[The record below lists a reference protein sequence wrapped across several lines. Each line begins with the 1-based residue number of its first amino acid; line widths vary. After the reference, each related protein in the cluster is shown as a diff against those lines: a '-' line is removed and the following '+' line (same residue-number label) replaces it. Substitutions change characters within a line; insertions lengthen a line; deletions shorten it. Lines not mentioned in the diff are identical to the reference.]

1 MSLKLVSF
9 LTDGREDDIRTGA
22 LVGDMIIDL
31 SALAVDEGNGPHA
44 YCDPD
49 VVSLLGCDKALDWAA
64 EVVENADDIAADAKY
79 ARADV
84 KLLSPIPNPGKII
97 CLATNYQSHLDES
110 AMRRMSGSKPEIES
124 PRVFMKPSSNTICG
138 DGDPIWITRQTRFC
152 DYEGELAVIIGRR
165 CRYVKAESAMDYVGG
180 VSCCNDVSE
189 RKLRVSER
197 SEDKEWDKFFDWLNG
212 KWFDNAFPMGPC
224 VVPTRFVSDPHGL
237 NLQTRVNGV
246 VKQQTSTGLMIFD
259 ISQVIEFISEIMTLE
274 PGDVIATGTP
284 AGVGS
289 TDGAN
294 LKPGDVV
301 EVEISEIGTLTNPVA
316 AELES

>member
-31 SALAVDEGNGPHA
+31 SGLAVDEGNGPHA

-49 VVSLLGCDKALDWAA
+49 VVTLLRCDKALDWAA
-64 EVVENADDIAADAKY
+64 EIVENTDDIAADAKY

-212 KWFDNAFPMGPC
+212 
-224 VVPTRFVSDPHGL
+224 
-237 NLQTRVNGV
+237 
-246 VKQQTSTGLMIFD
+246 QTSTGLMIFD